1 MTAFIYLRHRA
12 TRLDSSSTR
21 LDSSAPIRQY
31 VPTMSQFDID
41 NSDDASSDGAGSRRR
56 SPRFTQW
63 VAYLCASIV
72 ALVSSFQAIE
82 AQGNANAVNKRETW
96 AIVCTF
102 IATVATA
109 LIVLAHMN
117 SVASVLVVGT
127 KLEAFTVVVLIALWS
142 VTVAIVTDPSNG
154 LAVGEDGEV
163 LFGNLFY
170 SAWAGWGLSVTLV
183 ASCMRTVFG
192 FDVRGNM
199 TARAARLTE
208 WAALFACSI
217 VVMGGAA
224 NIYDADCTIDGR
236 NVTWCK
242 RTTLAVSLGTVGT
255 LLSMMLVLMKIA
267 SQSPF
272 VVEVLVSFLLF
283 MSWAIGIG
291 YITSELGPGAP
302 IGNIYHFSW
311 FCFFLT
317 FVLGSSCYDDYAK
330 AKAIVEESQ
339 LHSAADEQLSE
350 F

>member
-1 MTAFIYLRHRA
+1 MLI
-12 TRLDSSSTR
+12 
-21 LDSSAPIRQY
+21 
-31 VPTMSQFDID
+31 VPTMEQYGID
-41 NSDDASSDGAGSRRR
+41 NNDDGSDDGGKRQ

-63 VAYLCASIV
+63 VAYACASIV

-82 AQGNANAVNKRETW
+82 AQGNANAKTKRETW

-102 IATVATA
+102 LATVTSS
-109 LIVLAHMN
+109 LVVLAHMN

-127 KLEAFTVVVLIALWS
+127 KLEAFTIVILLALWS

-170 SAWAGWGLSVTLV
+170 SGWAGWGLSVTLA
-183 ASCMRTVFG
+183 ASCLRTTYGV
-192 FDVRGNM
+192 DVRSNM

-208 WAALFACSI
+208 WAALFACSV

-224 NIYDADCTIDGR
+224 NIFDADCTFEGR
-236 NVTWCK
+236 DTTWCK
-242 RTTLAVSLGTVGT
+242 RTTLAVSLGSIGTIMSLVIVG
-255 LLSMMLVLMKIA
+255 LKIT
-267 SQSPF
+267 SQPPF
-272 VVEVLVSFLLF
+272 ILEVLVSFLLF
-283 MSWAIGIG
+283 MSWAVGIG

-311 FCFFLT
+311 FSFLLT
-317 FVLGSSCYDDYAK
+317 FLLGSSCYEDYQA

-339 LHSAADEQLSE
+339 LHSAVEEELSD

>member
-1 MTAFIYLRHRA
+1 MNQY
-12 TRLDSSSTR
+12 DS
-21 LDSSAPIRQY
+21 
-31 VPTMSQFDID
+31 D
-41 NSDDASSDGAGSRRR
+41 NDDEGSDDNGTRR

-63 VAYLCASIV
+63 VAYLCASIA
-72 ALVSSFQAIE
+72 ALISSFQAIE
-82 AQGNANAVNKRETW
+82 AQGNANAQTKRETW

-102 IATVATA
+102 LATVAST
-109 LIVLAHMN
+109 LVVLAHMN

-127 KLEAFTVVVLIALWS
+127 RLEAFTVVILLVLWS

-154 LAVGEDGEV
+154 LAVGEDGAV

-170 SAWAGWGLSVTLV
+170 SGWAGWGLSVTLA
-183 ASCMRTVFG
+183 ASCMRTTYGVASL
-192 FDVRGNM
+192 

-208 WAALFACSI
+208 WASLFACSV

-236 NVTWCK
+236 NATWCK
-242 RTTLAVSLGTVGT
+242 RTTLAVSLGSIGTILSLIIVG
-255 LLSMMLVLMKIA
+255 LKILS
-267 SQSPF
+267 QPPF
-272 VVEVLVSFLLF
+272 VLEVLVSFLLF
-283 MSWAIGIG
+283 LSWAIGIG

-311 FCFFLT
+311 FSFLLT
-317 FVLGSSCYDDYAK
+317 FMLGSSCYQDYEA

-339 LHSAADEQLSE
+339 LHSAVEEELSE

>member
-1 MTAFIYLRHRA
+1 
-12 TRLDSSSTR
+12 
-21 LDSSAPIRQY
+21 
-31 VPTMSQFDID
+31 MSQFDID
-41 NSDDASSDGAGSRRR
+41 NSDDDSNGNGSRR

-82 AQGNANAVNKRETW
+82 AQGNADAKTKRETW

-102 IATVATA
+102 LATVTTS
-109 LIVLAHMN
+109 LVVLAHMN

-127 KLEAFTVVVLIALWS
+127 KLEAITVVILLALWS

-170 SAWAGWGLSVTLV
+170 SAWAGWGLSVILAT
-183 ASCMRTVFG
+183 SCMRTIFG
-192 FDVRGNM
+192 IDVRGNM

-208 WAALFACSI
+208 WAALFACSV

-236 NVTWCK
+236 NAAWCK
-242 RTTLAVSLGTVGT
+242 RTTLAVSLGTIGT
-255 LLSMMLVLMKIA
+255 LLSMMLVLMKIV
-267 SQSPF
+267 SQAPF
-272 VVEVLVSFLLF
+272 VLEVLASFLLF

-311 FCFFLT
+311 FSFLLT
-317 FVLGSSCYDDYAK
+317 FVLGSSCYEDYQAAK
-330 AKAIVEESQ
+330 TIVEESQ
-339 LHSAADEQLSE
+339 LHSAVEEALSE